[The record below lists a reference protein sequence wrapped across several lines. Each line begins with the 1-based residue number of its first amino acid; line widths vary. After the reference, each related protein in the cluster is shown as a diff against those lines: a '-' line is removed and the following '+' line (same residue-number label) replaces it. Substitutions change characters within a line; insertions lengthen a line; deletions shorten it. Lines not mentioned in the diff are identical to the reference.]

1 MENVTVKV
9 IEEYPVFDLESFL
22 EMSHETRI
30 GGASLERLEQ
40 LWEKWSGELSIREI
54 QAGKISYL
62 AVWLPKSCEEEVERL
77 WQNSASEG
85 FLVNN
90 LAQFLCMSAIGN
102 LLPEVETSGCAPSP
116 RPTESLRKALEDL
129 GLPYKS
135 PTSSLLSLQYAV
147 VTHYPFRGGC
157 EICHLQDHCPKG
169 QGRAEEAS
177 IVLPGFQSPEA

>member
-62 AVWLPKSCEEEVERL
+62 AVWLPKSCEE
-77 WQNSASEG
+77 
-85 FLVNN
+85 
-90 LAQFLCMSAIGN
+90 
-102 LLPEVETSGCAPSP
+102 
-116 RPTESLRKALEDL
+116 
-129 GLPYKS
+129 
-135 PTSSLLSLQYAV
+135 
-147 VTHYPFRGGC
+147 
-157 EICHLQDHCPKG
+157 
-169 QGRAEEAS
+169 
-177 IVLPGFQSPEA
+177 